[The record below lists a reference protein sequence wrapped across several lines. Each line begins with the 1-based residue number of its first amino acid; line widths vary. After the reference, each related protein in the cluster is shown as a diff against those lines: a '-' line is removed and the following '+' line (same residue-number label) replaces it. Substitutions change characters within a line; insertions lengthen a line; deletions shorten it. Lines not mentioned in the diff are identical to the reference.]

1 MRTSNKLYIL
11 LIFVVALFS
20 TSMSFSQSIMQGDP
34 DPEIEERAA
43 ETTDMWARE
52 LGLTNKQEIL
62 MEKKIIEFAMRR
74 KELLNS
80 KMNEA
85 AKKERLIVLQ
95 EEERADMADILTQP
109 QLDRYL
115 VIQAE
120 RIAEAAENNN
130 KKEQ

>member
-11 LIFVVALFS
+11 LIFAVALFS
-20 TSMSFSQSIMQGDP
+20 TSTSFSQSIMQGDP

-74 KELLNS
+74 KDLLNS

-85 AKKERLIVLQ
+85 AKKERMIVLQ

-120 RIAEAAENNN
+120 RIAEAAENNE
-130 KKEQ
+130 KEKQ

>member
-11 LIFVVALFS
+11 LIFVVAFFS

-74 KELLNS
+74 KDLLNS

-85 AKKERLIVLQ
+85 AKKERMIVLQ

-120 RIAEAAENNN
+120 RIAEAAESNE
-130 KKEQ
+130 KKNQ